1 MATMEEQYRGA
12 CTETGSEVNEDIAR
26 CLAESTE
33 GVVDLRG
40 KGSLRPL
47 LKPCRVTDQDLP
59 ALVQVL
65 GNNTS
70 VTDLSLAY
78 QPITDAGCTTLAQ
91 LVEKNTTIQKLS
103 LRSNSFGPA
112 GAEQLAAALQLNTSI
127 KSLGLNGCIIER
139 AGGMAVA
146 ATLQINSVL
155 EELDLGNTSIDIPCL
170 IALTTVLNANTTLT
184 TLNIDRPLIK
194 STQEESIVHFAHCLR
209 VNTGLKSLSLKKV
222 VSPVMKPAS
231 FVVTRGERKTRTTRQ
246 INSEALAEVEMD
258 QSNVVCPA
266 GLPS

>member
-112 GAEQLAAALQLNTSI
+112 GAEQLAAALQVRFL
-127 KSLGLNGCIIER
+127 C
-139 AGGMAVA
+139 
-146 ATLQINSVL
+146 
-155 EELDLGNTSIDIPCL
+155 C
-170 IALTTVLNANTTLT
+170 
-184 TLNIDRPLIK
+184 
-194 STQEESIVHFAHCLR
+194 
-209 VNTGLKSLSLKKV
+209 
-222 VSPVMKPAS
+222 
-231 FVVTRGERKTRTTRQ
+231 
-246 INSEALAEVEMD
+246 LAEISGHLVFD
-258 QSNVVCPA
+258 AA
-266 GLPS
+266 GL